1 MSRLM
6 IAVLL
11 AGSMGLAA
19 CEPYEETVEA
29 PPPPPPAAAPPIQ
42 GAVLGAPAD
51 GMMGAVWADADND
64 GYADGYYYGG
74 RYYEGRPPY
83 QPVPAAPVRQGE
95 RG

>member
-1 MSRLM
+1 
-6 IAVLL
+6 V

-29 PPPPPPAAAPPIQ
+29 PPPPPPGAPPIP
-42 GAVLGAPAD
+42 GAVLGAPA
-51 GMMGAVWADADND
+51 GNMMGAVWADSD
-64 GYADGYYYGG
+64 GDGLADGFYYQG
-74 RYYEGRPPY
+74 RFYAGSPPY

>member
-1 MSRLM
+1 MSKLL
-6 IAVLL
+6 IAMLV

-29 PPPPPPAAAPPIQ
+29 PPPPPPGAPPIQ
-42 GAVLGAPAD
+42 GAVLGAPAE
-51 GMMGAVWADADND
+51 GMMGAVWADRDND

-83 QPVPAAPVRQGE
+83 QPMPPAPVRQGE